1 MRSTRFCET
10 AVFLSNGLALAVGL
24 QLEQRKRWLQ
34 HGAGVP
40 LMFFGA
46 AEEEMEM
53 DGNYVFLCGV
63 MWCRFGQQD
72 AGKELLGATNSVDP
86 DMKAL
91 AWAMLAKG
99 ARRLR
104 DLERPTPPVSR
115 ASLEGNLC
123 G

>member
-1 MRSTRFCET
+1 
-10 AVFLSNGLALAVGL
+10 VL
-24 QLEQRKRWLQ
+24 
-34 HGAGVP
+34 GVP
-40 LMFFGA
+40 LMFLGA
-46 AEEEMEM
+46 GEEETEM

-72 AGKELLGATNSVDP
+72 AGKELLRATNSVDP
-86 DMKAL
+86 DVKAL

-104 DLERPTPPVSR
+104 DLERRTPTGSR
-115 ASLEGNLC
+115 AILEGNLC